1 MAAKKSKTAAPK
13 AAKIDP
19 NSVHATPEEEKAV
32 RDGDAK
38 ADNNRP
44 AARPGLATPETTRLR
59 AIQVEEESV
68 PAGDPSKAKIV
79 DVTAANQ
86 KVKGFRAVEVVATRY
101 GHYGLKR
108 RRPGEIFTLGVV
120 GNGYLPSW
128 VKLANKEDKDPE
140 VSRSRQVERNST
152 GEEIRADVERDAG
165 TEVPTYL
172 GGTQRL
178 PSNEV
183 I

>member
-1 MAAKKSKTAAPK
+1 MAPK
-13 AAKIDP
+13 KKAAEKIDP
-19 NSVHATPEEEKAV
+19 LAVPATQAEQQAV

-38 ADNNRP
+38 ADNKRP
-44 AARPGLATPETTRLR
+44 AARPAGAAATAVASDEERVPARDTSLAT
-59 AIQVEEESV
+59 
-68 PAGDPSKAKIV
+68 IV
-79 DVTAANQ
+79 DITDANRG
-86 KVKGFRAVEVVATRY
+86 KKGFRAVTVVATRQ

-108 RRPGEIFTLGVV
+108 RRPGEVFQMGVI
-120 GNGYLPSW
+120 GDGYLPSW

-172 GGTQRL
+172 GGNQRL